1 MGKFRVRGGSKSGKG
16 ARWEKGQ
23 SSSSNPKKKKHRDL
37 AKSRMI
43 HGGVTGAGGGGS
55 AAGEPAFVG
64 HRAMTATRL
73 TAECLLRHEALMGQ
87 AATSRSASAAAAD
100 DDQPEDM
107 EGGMSASTVKTFATD
122 FR

>member
-16 ARWEKGQ
+16 ARWDKGQ

-55 AAGEPAFVG
+55 AGEPVG
-64 HRAMTATRL
+64 HRAVTATRL